1 MSDADTGTP
10 QMRERR
16 LQSLQ
21 NEDFAEADTVRVN
34 YRAPKPLIEEIDAL
48 VEAGYYF
55 NRSEAL
61 RDGLRRVVFTEFGG
75 DLND

>member
-1 MSDADTGTP
+1 MSGSETDTP

-16 LQSLQ
+16 LQYLQ
-21 NEDFAEADTVRVN
+21 NEDIDEADTVRVN
-34 YRAPKPLIEEIDAL
+34 YRAPKPLIEELDAL

-61 RDGLRRVVFTEFGG
+61 RDGLRRVVFADHGG
-75 DLND
+75 GLDA